1 MNRCA
6 RNVSEMASAIE
17 KCISYLLSTYKYIIS
32 RVAKLISDTFLH
44 SGGALKIHIVH
55 IPGAVGKFRE
65 NILFRENIPQVN
77 ILPFFFEEHQSGCLV
92 DK

>member
-6 RNVSEMASAIE
+6 RNVSEIASAIE

-32 RVAKLISDTFLH
+32 GVAKQISDTFLH
-44 SGGALKIHIVH
+44 GGGALEIHIVR

-65 NILFRENIPQVN
+65 NILFGKNIPQVN
-77 ILPFFFEEHQSGCLV
+77 ILPLFIEENQSGS
-92 DK
+92 